1 MSVYIYSCLSVSVSV
16 CTLNDISV
24 FLASVS
30 ENRLTKFQNEREK
43 IETHRENREQIQR
56 RSRNMFFLHE
66 VFTMRWLF
74 ILNKARHKEGMKE
87 QRY

>member
-1 MSVYIYSCLSVSVSV
+1 M
-16 CTLNDISV
+16 
-24 FLASVS
+24 
-30 ENRLTKFQNEREK
+30 REKK

-56 RSRNMFFLHE
+56 RSRNMFFFLHE